1 MTAIRQR
8 DANKSRNWRLPVW
21 GAFAFILIP
30 PLVAMQFADDVR
42 WDICDFAVGAAVLF
56 CLGFAIEL
64 AFLVFQRARVRTLV
78 IGMSLTVAMLV
89 WAHLAVGVF

>member
-8 DANKSRNWRLPVW
+8 DADKSGNWRLPVW
-21 GAFAFILIP
+21 GAFAFILIS
-30 PLVAMQFADDVR
+30 PLIAMQFVDDVR
-42 WDICDFAVGAAVLF
+42 WDTSDFAVGAAVLF

-64 AFLVFQRARVRTLV
+64 AFLTFQRARFRALV